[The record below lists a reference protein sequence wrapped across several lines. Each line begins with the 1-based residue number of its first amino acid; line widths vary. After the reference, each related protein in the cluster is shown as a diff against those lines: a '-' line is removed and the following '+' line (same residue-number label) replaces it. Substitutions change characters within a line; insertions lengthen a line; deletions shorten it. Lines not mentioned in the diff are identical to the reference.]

1 VLFGAASPKEA
12 TLVSPLIYQNSFGS
26 WNFGLGGAMSVLLLI
41 ALFIASVFY
50 IRMVLPKGNEND

>member
-1 VLFGAASPKEA
+1 MRDEGGSSKAG
-12 TLVSPLIYQNSFGS
+12 TLTVPSG

-50 IRMVLPKGNEND
+50 IRMVLPKGADND